1 MKKVAILFTILLA
14 NISISHASDAE
25 LKMDGA
31 FRKIQTAYNHGLSLK
46 DCHLINGR
54 LHKDICVIKH
64 AGSTVKIQKRADGYL
79 VDIKNVG
86 SNGQTCNFEGL
97 AQPLNPVQLLAQ
109 KDQCEVTVG
118 FTDPN
123 TMSVWNNG
131 LCQNFCGPN
140 MSLQINGIK
149 RIHSKK

>member
-1 MKKVAILFTILLA
+1 MKKVAILFTVLLA
-14 NISISHASDAE
+14 NLSIAQASSVD

-46 DCHLINGR
+46 DCHQMKGR
-54 LHKDICVIKH
+54 LHKDICVIRS
-64 AGSTVKIQKRADGYL
+64 AGSAVNIQKLNDGYL
-79 VDIKNVG
+79 VDIKSAG

-97 AQPLNPVQLLAQ
+97 AQPINPVQLVAQ
-109 KDQCEVTVG
+109 KDQCQVTVG

-140 MSLQINGIK
+140 MSLQLNGIK
-149 RIHSKK
+149 RVHSKK